1 MLIVSGTQSLCKKG
15 DKVQDIKASILSR
28 GSRKYWY
35 VKYQVLF
42 ENDDVK
48 TGEESTRVLK
58 TEKTL
63 KYMQTKYLPAW
74 ISKKQEELKVT
85 KYESKKFSYYFEK
98 FLEFHKEDKSF
109 HNRIYRYQK
118 VNNHFKDKVVSK
130 ITRLMI
136 KEYLAS
142 LKVKEITKKEY
153 LTCIKGVLYI
163 ALDDEAIGRNVATE
177 IRLKR
182 SVKELAN
189 PFSPEEVQLLLK
201 NADGMF
207 KNYLGIALNTGM
219 RSGEILGLMHKDIC
233 EDKISICR
241 SISAGRITTPKTL
254 NSIREIPMFESIKPY
269 LEDQMKRSQS
279 LYLFDNDKAF
289 IRDISFFKRQWH
301 KLIDECKIPY
311 RKIYNA
317 RHTFITAMLNS
328 GKFKIMEIA
337 AIVGHTSPRM
347 IMTNYAGFIKDNHL
361 QVDTNIDLFQV
372 NVGDTLGDTLKIR
385 SLKEA

>member
-1 MLIVSGTQSLCKKG
+1 MLIVSGAKSLLEKG
-15 DKVQDIKASILSR
+15 DKVQEIKASILSR
-28 GSRKYWY
+28 GSRKFWY
-35 VKYQVLF
+35 VKYQVFF

-48 TGEESTRVLK
+48 TGEESTKVLK
-58 TEKTL
+58 SEKTL
-63 KYMQTKYLPAW
+63 KYMQTKFLPAW
-74 ISKKQEELKVT
+74 MAKKQEELKVA

-98 FLEFHKEDKSF
+98 YLEFHKDDKSF
-109 HNRIYRYQK
+109 HNRIYCYRK

-142 LKVKEITKKEY
+142 LNVKEITKKEF

-163 ALDDEAIGRNVATE
+163 ALDDDAIVRNVAMD

-189 PFSPEEVQLLLK
+189 PFSAEEVQLLLK
-201 NADGMF
+201 NSDGMF

-219 RSGEILGLMHKDIC
+219 RSGEILGLMHQDVS
-233 EDKISICR
+233 ENKISICR
-241 SISAGRITTPKTL
+241 SISSGRVTTPKTL

-269 LEDQMKRSQS
+269 LEDQMKRSKS
-279 LYLFDNDKAF
+279 LYLFDGDKAF
-289 IRDISFFKRQWH
+289 IRDISYFKRQWY
-301 KLIDECKIPY
+301 KLIDECEIPY
-311 RKIYNA
+311 RKIYNT

-347 IMTNYAGFIKDNHL
+347 IMTNYAGFIQDNHL
-361 QVDTNIDLFQV
+361 KIDTNIDLFQM
-372 NVGDTLGDTLKIR
+372 NVGDTLGDTLKFR
-385 SLKEA
+385 SLKKA